1 MKRSSFLNCNLSNL
15 ILIPIDWSPISWKL
29 ALVVFI
35 AILKTSY
42 LEISGTSYRSNGRLL
57 REIQRS
63 LGLAEFPLLLICNGT
78 QKFGSQAKVWFALV
92 QVDQCV
98 EQGPLAWVRFF
109 ALLTSNSATSG
120 LKV

>member
-15 ILIPIDWSPISWKL
+15 FLIPIDWSPISWKL
-29 ALVVFI
+29 AFVVFI

-63 LGLAEFPLLLICNGT
+63 LGLAEFPLLLICYLAP
-78 QKFGSQAKVWFALV
+78 KFDSEANVWFALV

-98 EQGPLAWVRFF
+98 QQGPLAWVRFL